1 MISTLLIRRFW
12 IIKNRFFTTLGL
24 LLILPVFLNIV
35 INLPFKRLVVNPL
48 WNISHEQWIYP
59 GLTIIVVV
67 MMMIPSVSRDLF
79 DLRIHKKLLPALAL
93 TPISKS
99 VYLYNFLITILI
111 ETIVY
116 TILVMIVY
124 SILIAPGFDVLDY
137 LLMFPFIIL
146 FIALGAN
153 ILITLSLI
161 VDKTT
166 LYNLLMLT
174 FFLFIVFAT
183 GTVIEFE
190 YFPEVIGNIL
200 RYLPTGQIMQSLRM
214 ALFSGVIN
222 WLILLGTLATIIL
235 WAFLNGIIF
244 KKRLTK

>member
-1 MISTLLIRRFW
+1 MITTLLIRRLW
-12 IIKNRFFTTLGL
+12 IIKNRLFSTLGL
-24 LLILPVFLNIV
+24 LLILPVFLNVV

-48 WNISHEQWIYP
+48 WNIPHEQWIYP

-79 DLRIHKKLLPALAL
+79 DLRIHNKLLPALAL
-93 TPISKS
+93 TPISKA

-111 ETIVY
+111 ETVVY
-116 TILVMIVY
+116 TILVMTVY
-124 SILIAPGFDVLDY
+124 SIIIAPGFGALDY
-137 LLMFPFIIL
+137 LLMFPFILL

-161 VDKTT
+161 VNKTT

-174 FFLFIVFAT
+174 FFLFIVFAS
-183 GTVIEFE
+183 GTIIEFE

-214 ALFSGVIN
+214 ALFSGIIN
-222 WLILLGTLATIIL
+222 WLILLSVLVTIIL
-235 WAFLNGIIF
+235 WVFVNGIIF

>member
-1 MISTLLIRRFW
+1 MISTLLIRRIW
-12 IIKNRFFTTLGL
+12 IVKNRFLTTLGL

-48 WNISHEQWIYP
+48 WNIPHEQWIYP

-67 MMMIPSVSRDLF
+67 MMMIPSVYRDLF

-93 TPISKS
+93 TPVSKAL
-99 VYLYNFLITILI
+99 YLYNFVLTVII
-111 ETIVY
+111 EAAVY
-116 TILVMIVY
+116 TIIVMQVY
-124 SILIAPGFDVLDY
+124 YILIAPGFAVLDY
-137 LLMFPFIIL
+137 FIMFPFILL
-146 FIALGAN
+146 FIALAAN

-166 LYNLLMLT
+166 LYSLFMLT
-174 FFLFIVFAT
+174 FFLFIVFAS

-222 WLILLGTLATIIL
+222 WLILLSIFGIIIL
-235 WAFLNGIIF
+235 WTVINGILF
-244 KKRLTK
+244 KKRLTR

>member
-12 IIKNRFFTTLGL
+12 IIKNRLFTTLGL
-24 LLILPVFLNIV
+24 LLILPIFINVV

-48 WNISHEQWIYP
+48 WNIPHEQWIYP
-59 GLTIIVVV
+59 GLTIIVII
-67 MMMIPSVSRDLF
+67 MMMIPSVHRDLF
-79 DLRIHKKLLPALAL
+79 DLRINKKLLPTLTL

-99 VYLYNFLITILI
+99 MYLYSFLITIII
-111 ETIVY
+111 ETVVY
-116 TILVMIVY
+116 TILVMVVY
-124 SILIAPGFDVLDY
+124 SILIVPGFAVFDY
-137 LLMFPFIIL
+137 LIMFPFFLL

-166 LYNLLMLT
+166 LYNLLMLM
-174 FFLFIVFAT
+174 FFLFIVFAS

-190 YFPEVIGNIL
+190 YFPEIIGNVL

-222 WLILLGTLATIIL
+222 WLIVLSALVTIIM
-235 WAFLNGIIF
+235 WGYLNGIIF

>member
-99 VYLYNFLITILI
+99 VYLYNFLTAILI

-124 SILIAPGFDVLDY
+124 SILIAPGFGALDY
-137 LLMFPFIIL
+137 LIMFPFILL

>member
-99 VYLYNFLITILI
+99 VYLYNFLIAILI
-111 ETIVY
+111 ETVVY

-174 FFLFIVFAT
+174 FFLFIVFAS

>member
-12 IIKNRFFTTLGL
+12 IIKNRLLTTLGL

-48 WNISHEQWIYP
+48 WNIPHEQWIYP

-67 MMMIPSVSRDLF
+67 MMMIPSVYRDLF
-79 DLRIHKKLLPALAL
+79 DLRIHKKILPALAL
-93 TPISKS
+93 TPVSKAL
-99 VYLYNFLITILI
+99 YLYNFLISVII
-111 ETIVY
+111 EAAVY
-116 TILVMIVY
+116 TILVMQVY
-124 SILIAPGFDVLDY
+124 YILIAPGFAVLDY
-137 LLMFPFIIL
+137 LIMFPFILL
-146 FIALGAN
+146 FIALAAN

-166 LYNLLMLT
+166 LYSLLMLT
-174 FFLFIVFAT
+174 FFLFIVFAS

-200 RYLPTGQIMQSLRM
+200 MYLPTGQIMQSLRM
-214 ALFSGVIN
+214 ALFSGVVN
-222 WLILLGTLATIIL
+222 WLILSSIFGAIIL
-235 WAFLNGIIF
+235 WTVINGILF

>member
-1 MISTLLIRRFW
+1 MILTLLIRRFW
-12 IIKNRFFTTLGL
+12 IIKNRFFTTLSL
-24 LLILPVFLNIV
+24 LLILPIFLNVV

-48 WNISHEQWIYP
+48 WNIPHEQWIYP

-99 VYLYNFLITILI
+99 VYLYIFLLTVLI
-111 ETIVY
+111 ETLVY
-116 TILVMIVY
+116 TILVMTVY
-124 SILIAPGFDVLDY
+124 SIIIAPGFGALDY
-137 LLMFPFIIL
+137 LLMFPFILI

-161 VDKTT
+161 VNKIT

-174 FFLFIVFAT
+174 FFLFIVFAS
-183 GTVIEFE
+183 GTIIEFE

-222 WLILLGTLATIIL
+222 WLILLSALVTIIL
-235 WAFLNGIIF
+235 WAFLNGILF

>member
-1 MISTLLIRRFW
+1 MISTLVIRRFW
-12 IIKNRFFTTLGL
+12 IIKNRLFITLGL

-48 WNISHEQWIYP
+48 WNIPHEQWIYP

-67 MMMIPSVSRDLF
+67 MMMIPSVYRDLF

-93 TPISKS
+93 TPISK
-99 VYLYNFLITILI
+99 VLYLYNFLFTILI

-124 SILIAPGFDVLDY
+124 SILIVPGFGILDY
-137 LLMFPFIIL
+137 LIMFPFIIL

-166 LYNLLMLT
+166 LYNLLMLM
-174 FFLFIVFAT
+174 FFIFIVFAS

-214 ALFSGVIN
+214 TLFSGVIN
-222 WLILLGTLATIIL
+222 WLILLSALVTIIL
-235 WAFLNGIIF
+235 WVYFNGVLF